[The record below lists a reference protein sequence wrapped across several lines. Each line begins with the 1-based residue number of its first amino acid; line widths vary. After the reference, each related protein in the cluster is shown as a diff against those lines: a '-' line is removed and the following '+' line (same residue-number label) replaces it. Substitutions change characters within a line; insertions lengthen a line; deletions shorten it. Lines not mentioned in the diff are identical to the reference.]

1 MDVVK
6 FRLSK
11 SKPLIHDFNS
21 HSANLKITEVGSDAK
36 KEGIFS
42 IVHLAK
48 RFLLGT
54 TDKVIVKTVAV
65 AKLQPSHTQ

>member
-11 SKPLIHDFNS
+11 TKPIIHEFNS

-42 IVHLAK
+42 MSYRMKGLNWE
-48 RFLLGT
+48 
-54 TDKVIVKTVAV
+54 
-65 AKLQPSHTQ
+65 KL